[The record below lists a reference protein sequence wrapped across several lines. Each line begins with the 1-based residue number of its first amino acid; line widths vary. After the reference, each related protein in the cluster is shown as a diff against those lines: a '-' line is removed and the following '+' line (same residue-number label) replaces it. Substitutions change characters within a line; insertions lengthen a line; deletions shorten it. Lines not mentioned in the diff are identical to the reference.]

1 MITVL
6 CQIHMLKIFS
16 QGQNKGMLFLCSD
29 QCFSEITSEVTA
41 SAFSESA
48 HPAVLR
54 VQLDPLTP
62 APLEAPKETGLSRP
76 PRPSVMCHFS

>member
-6 CQIHMLKIFS
+6 CQIHMLKILS

-41 SAFSESA
+41 SAFSETA

-54 VQLDPLTP
+54 VQLDPPTP
-62 APLEAPKETGLSRP
+62 APWRH
-76 PRPSVMCHFS
+76 PRKLA